1 MGNPLTEQIARIIEQ
16 MIEENGGQLELQ
28 RNKLAGD
35 VGCVPSQ
42 INYVI
47 TSRFNTN
54 RGYIVESRRGGGGF
68 VRITKINFDS
78 KNSFLMHLLCAV
90 GESVDEL
97 SARGLAMSLYD
108 NSLVTQRELSLL
120 YAVMSERALSMS
132 GDAQRRAAVRADIL
146 KSFILTL
153 KNS

>member
-16 MIEENGGQLELQ
+16 MIEENGGELELQ

-47 TSRFNTN
+47 TSRFNTG

-68 VRITKINFDS
+68 VKITKVNFDS
-78 KNSFLMHLLCAV
+78 KNAFLMHLLCAV
-90 GESVDEL
+90 GEEIDEM
-97 SARGLAMSLYD
+97 SSRGLVLSLYD
-108 NSLVTQRELSLL
+108 NSLISQREMGLL
-120 YAVMSERALSMS
+120 NTLLSERALQRA
-132 GDAQRRAAVRADIL
+132 GDSQRRALVRADLL
-146 KSFILTL
+146 KSFILAL
-153 KNS
+153 KN

>member
-16 MIEENGGQLELQ
+16 MIEENGGELELQ

-47 TSRFNTN
+47 TSRFNTG

-68 VRITKINFDS
+68 VKITKVNFDS
-78 KNSFLMHLLCAV
+78 KNAFLMHLLCAV
-90 GESVDEL
+90 GEEIDEM
-97 SARGLAMSLYD
+97 SSHGLVLSLYD
-108 NSLVTQRELSLL
+108 NSLISQRELGLL
-120 YAVMSERALSMS
+120 KTLLSERALQRA
-132 GDAQRRAAVRADIL
+132 GDSQRRALVRADLL
-146 KSFILTL
+146 KSFILAL
-153 KNS
+153 KN

>member
-1 MGNPLTEQIARIIEQ
+1 MGNPLTEQIAKIIEE
-16 MIEENGGQLELQ
+16 MIEKNGGYLELQ

-47 TSRFNTN
+47 TSRFNVN

-78 KNSFLMHLLCAV
+78 KNAFLMHLLCAI
-90 GESVDEL
+90 GDEIDEL
-97 SARGLAMSLYD
+97 SARGLVMSLYD
-108 NSLVTQRELSLL
+108 NSLITSREVSLL
-120 YAVMSERALSMS
+120 HAVISERAIAMA
-132 GDAQRRAAVRADIL
+132 GDLQRRAIVRADIL

-153 KNS
+153 KN